1 MTKAEALHA
10 FFAWFGL
17 RAYEENNVPDRLAD
31 GSENAPPYITYEYV
45 SDSWDSTGESFPVAV
60 NLWDRS
66 GSRQYLDEL
75 TDAIAQA
82 VGRYK
87 RLDCDSGC
95 IIITKGAPFAQAAPS
110 GFDPD
115 DKRVLINLNLTFI
128 TRG

>member
-1 MTKAEALHA
+1 MTKSESLHA
-10 FFAWFGL
+10 FFAGFGL

-31 GSENAPPYITYEYV
+31 GSENTPPYLTYEYAAGF
-45 SDSWDSTGESFPVAV
+45 WDDGESIPIAV

-75 TDAIAQA
+75 TDAVSQA
-82 VGRYK
+82 VTPFR
-87 RLDCDSGC
+87 RIDCDGGC
-95 IIITKGAPFAQAAPS
+95 IVITKGTPFAQAAPS

-115 DKRVLINLNLTFI
+115 DKRVLLNLNLTFI